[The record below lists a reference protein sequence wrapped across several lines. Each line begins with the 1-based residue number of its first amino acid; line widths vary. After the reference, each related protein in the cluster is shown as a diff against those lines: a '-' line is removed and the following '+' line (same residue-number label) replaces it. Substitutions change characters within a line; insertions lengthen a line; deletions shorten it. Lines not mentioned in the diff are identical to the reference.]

1 MNHISDFCR
10 RGKEKKMNTRKEK
23 RKGRVV
29 ISKLILAV
37 MFSWI
42 VILCGQS
49 TCFALNVLLKWDPNT
64 ESDLSGYKVYY
75 KADTSSMP
83 FDGTGAGGGSS
94 PIDVHNQTTYTVNG
108 LDPSRTYYFAV
119 TAYNN
124 SGIES
129 EFSNIVAIPESV
141 APVISITY
149 PGNNATLGGTV
160 SVTAAASDNVGVT
173 KVEFYANG
181 TLQATDTSTPYVYSW
196 NTSSSVAG
204 SYTLMAKAYDAAGNV
219 GQSANI
225 NVTVVKDSTP
235 PSVSLT
241 SPKNNAKVSGTVAI
255 TASASDNVGVAKV
268 EFYENGELIS
278 ASNVAPYSSN
288 WDTRSVADGK
298 YALSAKVYDASGNV
312 GQSANINV
320 TVLNDTVKPTVSIS
334 TPANNATVSGT
345 VLVTAIAND
354 NVGVTRVE
362 FVVNGAWKA
371 TVRTPPYSFSWN
383 TTTAANGSCAVTA
396 MAWDAGQNAGRSDIK
411 VTVNNTSKV
420 TSSRKNSSS
429 KRR

>member
-1 MNHISDFCR
+1 MNHITDFCR

-42 VILCGQS
+42 VILFGQS

-108 LDPSRTYYFAV
+108 LDPSRTYFFAV

-129 EFSNIVAIPESV
+129 EFSNIVKIPES
-141 APVISITY
+141 APPVVSITF
-149 PGNNATLGGTV
+149 PANNATLGGTV
-160 SVTAAASDNVGVT
+160 SVTAVASDNVGVT

-196 NTSSSVAG
+196 NTSSSAAG

-219 GQSANI
+219 GQSGNI
-225 NVTVVKDSTP
+225 SVTVVKDSTP

-241 SPKNNAKVSGTVAI
+241 SPKNNAKVSGMVAI
-255 TASASDNVGVAKV
+255 TASASDNIGVAKV
-268 EFYENGELIS
+268 EFYVNKGLIS
-278 ASNVAPYSSN
+278 ASNVAPYSCN
-288 WDTRSVADGK
+288 WETRSLADGK
-298 YALSAKVYDASGNV
+298 YTLSAKAYDATGNV
-312 GQSANINV
+312 GQSSNISV
-320 TVLNDTVKPTVSIS
+320 TVSNDTTPPSVSI
-334 TPANNATVSGT
+334 TAPAANATVSGMIW
-345 VLVTAIAND
+345 VFASAGD
-354 NVGVTRVE
+354 NVGVTKVE
-362 FVVNGAWKA
+362 FYVNN
-371 TVRTPPYSFSWN
+371 VRMGTDLTSPYSYGWN
-383 TTTAANGSCAVTA
+383 TKSLANGKYTITVKAY
-396 MAWDAGQNAGRSDIK
+396 DAAGNSGRSDIS
-411 VTVNNTSKV
+411 VTVNNPLKV
-420 TSSRKNSSS
+420 GSSQRTSSRK
-429 KRR
+429 RR